1 MRINLIQ
8 EKLMAT
14 IEIDGVKYVGANLLV
29 PYRVY
34 AQGDLSRPTS
44 ESKGRL
50 MVTIEIDGVQY
61 QYVGAN
67 SFAQGDLSRPT
78 SESRGG

>member
-29 PYRVY
+29 PYRV
-34 AQGDLSRPTS
+34 
-44 ESKGRL
+44 
-50 MVTIEIDGVQY
+50 
-61 QYVGAN
+61 
-67 SFAQGDLSRPT
+67 FAQGDLSRPHK
-78 SESRGG
+78 RV

>member
-8 EKLMAT
+8 EKLMA
-14 IEIDGVKYVGANLLV
+14 
-29 PYRVY
+29 
-34 AQGDLSRPTS
+34 
-44 ESKGRL
+44 
-50 MVTIEIDGVQY
+50 TIEIDGVQY

>member
-14 IEIDGVKYVGANLLV
+14 IEIDGVKYVGAN
-29 PYRVY
+29 
-34 AQGDLSRPTS
+34 
-44 ESKGRL
+44 
-50 MVTIEIDGVQY
+50 
-61 QYVGAN
+61 
-67 SFAQGDLSRPT
+67 SFAPT